1 MQMPAKKLLCAI
13 PHKFQNEWYTSP
25 EWKLLSNPFL
35 KEKKLVFFVT
45 LHFFYANTLL
55 HFT

>member
-1 MQMPAKKLLCAI
+1 MPAKKLLCAI
-13 PHKFQNEWYTSP
+13 PHKFQNEWFTSP
-25 EWKLLSNPFL
+25 ECKLLSNPFL